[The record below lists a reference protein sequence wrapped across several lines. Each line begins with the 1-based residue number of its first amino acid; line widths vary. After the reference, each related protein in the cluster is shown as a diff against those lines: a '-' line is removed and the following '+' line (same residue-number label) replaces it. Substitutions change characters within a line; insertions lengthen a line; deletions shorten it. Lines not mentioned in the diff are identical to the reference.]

1 MFVIQ
6 YLTNPSWH
14 NKWAPTDKRFPTL
27 AEAQAAYNALP
38 FKPGY
43 RIAEEYTV
51 VRYKVIKTSSAERSR
66 R

>member
-6 YLTNPSWH
+6 YLTYPSWN
-14 NKWAPTDKRFPTL
+14 NKWAPTGKRYPTL
-27 AEAQAAYNALP
+27 AEAQTAYDALT
-38 FKPGY
+38 FKTGH